1 MDSIHNDF
9 ARITA
14 SRFRREL
21 QLLRRLQEA
30 TTGESILYNISVR
43 YGVTANIAA
52 FHAAARGSIPRIG
65 IFLSLLI
72 YTISVSL
79 WGEEKRRIVIKISG
93 HGGHGVV
100 KRVLKM
106 IFNCNEICIRIGG
119 GGCIV
124 LPSLAINY
132 AALPKSAWYDLQC
145 L

>member
-30 TTGESILYNISVR
+30 TTGESILYNISIR

-72 YTISVSL
+72 YTIWG
-79 WGEEKRRIVIKISG
+79 WGEEERIVIKI
-93 HGGHGVV
+93 VD
-100 KRVLKM
+100 M
-106 IFNCNEICIRIGG
+106 ADME
-119 GGCIV
+119 
-124 LPSLAINY
+124 
-132 AALPKSAWYDLQC
+132 
-145 L
+145 